1 MTDSFKQF
9 WNVIK
14 GRNNKEEEV
23 ILPINAELEID
34 LCSCLFTGT
43 REFSMTVMR
52 PTNIDSLHITKIL
65 SQCFQVTNKKSAV
78 DLLENLRDRGSRW
91 LYEILLP
98 IYLAAKDR
106 TAIQKIINKKLIATE
121 KMQACAD
128 NLISCLP
135 RFQTNNILTFE
146 ESDLQDGILCWD
158 MGEMIIVGR
167 FAFEAGYL
175 SEIEA
180 KEYLT
185 LACYYTHLTFKNGRK
200 AAISYLLGKAM
211 QEGNSISF
219 ENAFDYLCK
228 VLEREEKLW
237 K

>member
-14 GRNNKEEEV
+14 GRNDKEEV

-43 REFSMTVMR
+43 REFSTTAMR
-52 PTNIDSLHITKIL
+52 PTNIDSSHITKIL
-65 SQCFQVTNKKSAV
+65 SQCFQVTNRETAIN
-78 DLLENLRDRGSRW
+78 LLENLRDQGNRW

-98 IYLAAKDR
+98 IYLANKDPLSVQR
-106 TAIQKIINKKLIATE
+106 LINKKLIATE
-121 KMQACAD
+121 KMQVYAN
-128 NLISCLP
+128 NLINRLP
-135 RFQTNNILTFE
+135 RFHEKSILTFE
-146 ESDLQDGILCWD
+146 ESDLQNGILCWD

-175 SEIEA
+175 SEMEA
-180 KEYLT
+180 KEYIT
-185 LACYYTHLTFKNGRK
+185 LACYYTHLTFKDGKK

-211 QEGNSISF
+211 LQGDSLAF
-219 ENAFDYLCK
+219 EHALECLCK
-228 VLEREEKLW
+228 VLDREERLW

>member
-1 MTDSFKQF
+1 MTDSFRQF

-14 GRNNKEEEV
+14 GRNNKEEV

-43 REFSMTVMR
+43 REFSTTVMR
-52 PTNIDSLHITKIL
+52 PTNIDSSHITKIL
-65 SQCFQVTNKKSAV
+65 SQCFQVTNRNTAIQQ
-78 DLLENLRDRGSRW
+78 LENLHNYGNRW

-98 IYLAAKDR
+98 MYLATKDR
-106 TAIQKIINKKLIATE
+106 KSMRTLINKKLIATE
-121 KMQACAD
+121 KMQTCAD
-128 NLISCLP
+128 NLINSLP
-135 RFQTNNILTFE
+135 RFKEKSILMFE
-146 ESDLQDGILCWD
+146 ESDMKNGILCWD
-158 MGEMIIVGR
+158 MGKMITVGR

-185 LACYYTHLTFKNGRK
+185 LACYYTHLTFENGKK
-200 AAISYLLGKAM
+200 AAISYLLGKVM
-211 QEGNSISF
+211 IQGDSLSF
-219 ENAFDYLCK
+219 GHAFDYLCK
-228 VLEREEKLW
+228 VLEQEEKLW